1 MLAKVIQSA
10 EMDLMLV
17 PWVWND
23 MGANYYLGI
32 SRKQRVLIERVVTEK
47 EQMLDNEKFK

>member
-1 MLAKVIQSA
+1 MLVKVIQLA

-23 MGANYYLGI
+23 MGYDNDYLGI
-32 SRKQRVLIERVVTEK
+32 SRKQRVLIREW
-47 EQMLDNEKFK
+47 